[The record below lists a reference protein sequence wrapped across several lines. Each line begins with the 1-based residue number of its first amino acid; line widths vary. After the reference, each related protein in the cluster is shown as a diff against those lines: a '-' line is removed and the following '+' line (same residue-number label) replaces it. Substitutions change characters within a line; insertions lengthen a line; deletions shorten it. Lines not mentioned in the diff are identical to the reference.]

1 MKDKP
6 KGDAY
11 YSRYGMDRDP
21 FPDTVD
27 DIYFLTPT
35 LQQRLQLIRH
45 LLLSSRQ
52 LILITGENGAG
63 TSALCRYLASRTN
76 EPWWIQE
83 ITAAPSSDQRKLLS
97 TILSFPL
104 LEENSTDEHEH
115 LLNRLK
121 QLQNQELQPLIILD
135 NAHLL
140 AEPQLHLLLRL
151 SQISHENQ
159 RYRIILAGQKHLQK
173 RLLRVVGDDIAH
185 GIIHVVQL
193 DPLAFSQVSAYIAH
207 RLASCG
213 ASGDLFDHRQY
224 NDIAVVSGG
233 LPGRINSLARQ
244 ALQSPKNLTLPHS
257 ARGVSLGSASGFWV
271 RTVAF
276 GIVAVVIMTVVLTF
290 SQREKTPAQAV
301 RLDYSMPVPS
311 PPGQSMEESNSVHE
325 VTRVIVQDELMD
337 SNTPDLPTA
346 IEQEL
351 KQAVKKAPIEVAGR
365 DPDPLAGRETD
376 IEESKTIKSFS
387 GDNPVQA
394 VRQNSPPTSEAL
406 PGFPSVLGRDWLER
420 LPAESYVIQLI
431 GAHELQTIRRF
442 LGYKPALPGENAL
455 VVTSKDNRAWYLLLT
470 GPYEDRVAAVAG
482 ITGLPDYARRIRP
495 WPRSSAAIKAEINGT
510 TSDT

>member
-1 MKDKP
+1 MKGKP

-83 ITAAPSSDQRKLLS
+83 ITAAPSSDQRELLGM
-97 TILSFPL
+97 ILGCPPP
-104 LEENSTDEHEH
+104 EPNSTDEHEQ

-121 QLQNQELQPLIILD
+121 QLQNQGLQPLIILD

-151 SQISHENQ
+151 SQLSHENQ
-159 RYRIILAGQKHLQK
+159 RYRIILAGQKNLQQ
-173 RLLRVVGDDIAH
+173 RLLQLVGDDLAH
-185 GIIHVVQL
+185 GIMHVVQL
-193 DPLAFSQVSAYIAH
+193 DPLPLSQVSAYIAH
-207 RLASCG
+207 RLESCG
-213 ASGDLFDHRQY
+213 SSGDLFGHSQY

-244 ALQSPKNLTLPHS
+244 ALQSPRNLTLPYS
-257 ARGVSLGSASGFWV
+257 ARNVLLGSVSGFWF
-271 RTVAF
+271 RTVAI
-276 GIVAVVIMTVVLTF
+276 GIAAIVIMTVVLTF
-290 SQREKTPAQAV
+290 SQREETSAEDT
-301 RLDYSMPVPS
+301 RLGYSAPVLS
-311 PPGQSMEESNSVHE
+311 PPGRSEAAEPVHE
-325 VTRVIVQDELMD
+325 VSRAIAQDELMD
-337 SNTPDLPTA
+337 SSTPRLTTT
-346 IEQEL
+346 EQER
-351 KQAVKKAPIEVAGR
+351 KQADKRAPMEVAGR
-365 DPDPLAGRETD
+365 DPDPPAGKETD
-376 IEESKTIKSFS
+376 SEESKTIKSFS

-394 VRQNSPPTSEAL
+394 ESLNRPPTSEAL
-406 PGFPSVLGRDWLER
+406 PGFPAVLGRGWLER

-442 LGYKPALPGENAL
+442 LGYKPALPGELAL

-470 GPYEDRVAAVAG
+470 GPYEDREAAVAG
-482 ITGLPDYARRIRP
+482 ITGLPDYARQNRP
-495 WPRSSAAIKAEINGT
+495 WPRSSAAIKAEIQGT
-510 TSDT
+510 VSDT